1 MQMISLSLLPYF
13 NTNGTGKQKGKVM
26 ASLASIVASEEP
38 PGALTCD
45 PYQSPC
51 LKTSAETGL
60 NRIVKG
66 GIKML

>member
-1 MQMISLSLLPYF
+1 
-13 NTNGTGKQKGKVM
+13 M